1 MRKADKDALADL
13 GLEVDDA
20 PRDVD
25 LNLGVV
31 LTLRP
36 PESPDWSKA
45 RSRVAR
51 VVEGRDAVVKAAA
64 TYGWSGGDVRDVIED
79 SDTWEIAF
87 AHMLYSEL
95 AVEIVSAIRSPKGS
109 SAPTRAVLAPLLRL
123 EGNLT
128 LFRQAVDAA
137 SDGLIK
143 SKKE

>member
-1 MRKADKDALADL
+1 MRKADKEALASL

-31 LTLRP
+31 LTIRP
-36 PESPDWSKA
+36 PESVDWAKA

-51 VVEGRDAVVKAAA
+51 VVESRDAIVKAVEA
-64 TYGWSGGDVRDVIED
+64 YGWSIADIRDVIED
-79 SDTWEIAF
+79 SETWEIAF

-95 AVEIVSAIRSPKGS
+95 AVEIVTAIRSPTG
-109 SAPTRAVLAPLLRL
+109 AVTPAREVIAPLLRL

-128 LFRQAVDAA
+128 LFRQSVDAA
-137 SDGLIK
+137 SEGLIRA
-143 SKKE
+143 KKE